1 MTDNAAPN
9 AATIRMEADA
19 LNAFLQSLFPG
30 GREGLAHVE
39 SVAPGHARLSQMPG
53 QGNLRPGG
61 IVSGP
66 TLMTLA
72 DTAAYVMTLAHIGP
86 VAMTVTSSLTYQ
98 FLRACPVE
106 RIHADVRLL
115 KLGRRLSVSDVQI
128 WTESPDRLVGQATVT
143 YAIP

>member
-1 MTDNAAPN
+1 MTD
-9 AATIRMEADA
+9 AATVVMDAAA
-19 LNAFLQSLFPG
+19 LNSFLRGHFPG
-30 GREGLAHVE
+30 RQDGLATVDSVE
-39 SVAPGHARLSQMPG
+39 PGHARLSLMPG
-53 QGNLRPGG
+53 AAQLRPGG

-86 VAMTVTSSLTYQ
+86 VAMAVTSSLTYQ

-115 KLGRRLSVSDVQI
+115 KLGRRLSVSDVQL
-128 WTESPDRLVGQATVT
+128 WTASPDRLVGQATVT

>member
-1 MTDNAAPN
+1 MVD
-9 AATIRMEADA
+9 AATLLMDAEA
-19 LNAFLQSLFPG
+19 LNAFLRAHFPG
-30 GREGLAHVE
+30 RQDGLATVD
-39 SVAPGHARLSQMPG
+39 SVSPGHARLSLLPG
-53 QGNLRPGG
+53 EAQLRPGG

-86 VAMTVTSSLTYQ
+86 VAMAVTSSLTYQ

-106 RIHADVRLL
+106 RINADVRLL
-115 KLGRRLSVSDVQI
+115 KLGRRLSVSDVQL
-128 WTESPDRLVGQATVT
+128 WTASPDRLVGQATVA

>member
-1 MTDNAAPN
+1 MVD
-9 AATIRMEADA
+9 AATLAMDADA
-19 LNAFLQSLFPG
+19 LNAFLRSHFPG
-30 GREGLAHVE
+30 RQDGLAHVD
-39 SVAPGHARLSQMPG
+39 SVVAGHAQLSMLPG
-53 QGNLRPGG
+53 DAHLRPGG

-86 VAMTVTSSLTYQ
+86 VAMAVTSSLTYQ